1 MSIKI
6 QVAVCTECK
15 GYFSAAPLEQK
26 NASHPD
32 IIDHFFYHGEPW
44 FTLDC
49 KTFEKSRNMENS
61 RIIVTDLENHAEN
74 DHRQCRCKKKEV
86 PAKAAY
92 SYESYQT
99 EKCIPQLERNEMETE
114 IYFKDLYYTYNNFH
128 GIAAA
133 AHHINPGT
141 KFR

>member
-6 QVAVCTECK
+6 QVAVCTKCK

-26 NASHPD
+26 NANHPD

-44 FTLDC
+44 FTLEC
-49 KTFEKSRNMENS
+49 KTFEKSRNMEDTKVV
-61 RIIVTDLENHAEN
+61 ITDLEEHAKN
-74 DHRQCRCKKKEV
+74 DHNYCHCKKKEV
-86 PAKAAY
+86 YTRLQY
-92 SYESYQT
+92 SYESS
-99 EKCIPQLERNEMETE
+99 QLEKYVPYLEKNEMETE

-128 GIAAA
+128 GIAASG
-133 AHHINPGT
+133 HQRSSGT